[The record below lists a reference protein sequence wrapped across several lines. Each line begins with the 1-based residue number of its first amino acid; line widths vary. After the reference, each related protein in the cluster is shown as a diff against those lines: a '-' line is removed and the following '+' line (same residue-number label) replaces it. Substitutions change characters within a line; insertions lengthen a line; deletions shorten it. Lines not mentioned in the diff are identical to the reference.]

1 MLSKRGRLL
10 LKTLIPETLVILNLT
25 IAYTSARQTDGKK
38 RLPIG
43 LAYNNWEDDSISLEI
58 VCQLSES
65 QLTKTASNADGK
77 RRQTSM

>member
-10 LKTLIPETLVILNLT
+10 LKTLIPESLVILNLT

-43 LAYNNWEDDSISLEI
+43 LAYNIWEDDSISLEI
-58 VCQLSES
+58 VCKLSES

-77 RRQTSM
+77 RRQASM